1 MGTRYMRMILFF
13 DLPMETSKEL
23 RDYTKFRKF
32 LINEGFIMMQKS
44 VYCKLSLNQTAVNLM
59 KKRIDKVKPA
69 EGLIQLLV
77 VTEKQY
83 AKIEYIIGDKKNTLI
98 EESTERLLIL

>member
-13 DLPMETSKEL
+13 DLPMETTKEL
-23 RDYTKFRKF
+23 RDYTRFRKF

-44 VYCKLSLNQTAVNLM
+44 VYCKLSLNQTAVNVM
-59 KKRIDKVKPA
+59 KKRIDKVKPE
-69 EGLIQLLV
+69 EGVIQLLV

-83 AKIEYIIGDKKNTLI
+83 AKMEYIIGDRFNKSI
-98 EESTERLLIL
+98 EESTERLIIL